1 VATLSLRSISKE
13 FSGGVAALQDFSIDV
28 ESGEFVVLLGPSGC
42 GKTTALRIVAGLEDP
57 TGGGVLLDGEDITDL
72 PEGDRD
78 VAMVFQNYALYPHM
92 TVAENLSFPLKIA
105 KMPRPDVEA
114 RVREVAGMLGLADLL
129 DRRPEKLSGGQR
141 QRVAMGRAIVRK
153 PQVFLMDE
161 PLSNLD
167 AKLRQHMREE
177 LLHLQRDLSTTTLY
191 VTHDQAEAMTLG
203 HRIVVLRDGVLQQLG
218 RPKDVFAMPANL
230 FVATFVGSPA
240 MNLLS
245 GTLSSD
251 GAGTVVRAGEQTV
264 PLDDAELARQPSAK
278 GTDGRPVVLGI
289 RPEALSRGSAAE
301 GRSLAGWVD
310 TVEELGSDTF
320 VRVLLTGV
328 PPLPSSVR
336 ALTGVGADDSDVADL
351 GRMTDGRQPIIGRF
365 DPSVEY
371 KASESVTL
379 ALRRGAVCLFDEETG
394 LWLE

>member
-1 VATLSLRSISKE
+1 MATLSLRSISKE
-13 FSGGVAALQDFSIDV
+13 FPGGVAALRDFSIDV

-57 TGGGVLLDGEDITDL
+57 TDGAVLLDGKDITDL
-72 PEGDRD
+72 SEGDRD

-114 RVREVAGMLGLADLL
+114 RVREVAAMLGLADLL

-177 LLHLQRDLSTTTLY
+177 LFLLQRDLSTTTLY

-203 HRIVVLRDGVLQQLG
+203 HRIVVLRDGIIQQLG

-240 MNLLS
+240 MNLLA
-245 GTLSSD
+245 GTLYSD
-251 GAGTVVRAGEQTV
+251 GPGTAVRAGEQTV
-264 PLDDAELARQPSAK
+264 PLDDVELARQPSAK
-278 GTDGRPVVLGI
+278 GSDGRAVVLGI
-289 RPEALSRGSAAE
+289 RPETLGRGSAAE
-301 GRSLAGWVD
+301 GRSLAGRVD

-328 PPLPSSVR
+328 SPLQSSVR

-351 GRMTDGRQPIIGRF
+351 GRMTDHRQPIIGRF

-371 KASESVTL
+371 KPGESVTL
-379 ALRRGAVCLFDEETG
+379 ALRRGAMCLFDAETG
-394 LWLE
+394 LCLE

>member
-1 VATLSLRSISKE
+1 MATLSLRSISKE
-13 FSGGVAALQDFSIDV
+13 FPGGVAALQDFSIDV

-57 TGGGVLLDGEDITDL
+57 TGGAVLLDGEDITDL

-105 KMPRPDVEA
+105 KMSRPDVEA

-129 DRRPEKLSGGQR
+129 DRRPDKLSGGQR

-289 RPEALSRGSAAE
+289 RPEALSRGPAAE

-320 VRVLLTGV
+320 VRVLLTAV

-336 ALTGVGADDSDVADL
+336 ALTGVGADDSDGGDL

-371 KASESVTL
+371 KPSESVTL
-379 ALRRGAVCLFDEETG
+379 ALRRGAVCLFDAETG
-394 LWLE
+394 LWLK

>member
-379 ALRRGAVCLFDEETG
+379 ALRRGAVCLFDAETG

>member
-1 VATLSLRSISKE
+1 MATLSLRSISKE
-13 FSGGVAALQDFSIDV
+13 FPGGVAALRDFSIDV

-42 GKTTALRIVAGLEDP
+42 GKTTALRVVAGLEDP
-57 TGGGVLLDGEDITDL
+57 TGGAVLLDGEDITDL
-72 PEGDRD
+72 SEGDRD

-105 KMPRPDVEA
+105 KMPRTDVEA

-203 HRIVVLRDGVLQQLG
+203 HRIVVLRDGILQQLG
-218 RPKDVFAMPANL
+218 RPKDVFAAPANL

-251 GAGTVVRAGEQTV
+251 GASTVVQVGGQTV
-264 PLDDAELARQPSAK
+264 PLDDVELARQPSAK
-278 GTDGRPVVLGI
+278 GGDGRAVAVGI
-289 RPEALSRGSAAE
+289 RPEALSRGPAAE

-328 PPLPSSVR
+328 PPLPGPVR
-336 ALTGVGADDSDVADL
+336 ALTGVGGDDSDVADL

-371 KASESVTL
+371 KTDESVTL
-379 ALRRGAVCLFDEETG
+379 ALRRGAVSLFDAKTG

>member
-13 FSGGVAALQDFSIDV
+13 FSGGVAALQHFSIDV

-42 GKTTALRIVAGLEDP
+42 GKTTALRIVAGLEEP
-57 TGGGVLLDGEDITDL
+57 TGGAVLLDGEDITDL

-105 KMPRPDVEA
+105 KMSRPDVEA

-251 GAGTVVRAGEQTV
+251 GACTVVRAGEQAV

-289 RPEALSRGSAAE
+289 RPEALSRGPAAE

-336 ALTGVGADDSDVADL
+336 ALTGAGADDSDVADM

-379 ALRRGAVCLFDEETG
+379 ALRRGAVCLFDAETG